1 MRELRLADSPYP
13 YKVLVSELPALGE
26 RPPLRFLIGINT
38 ETFWQAQQPAGGDRR
53 PGGIRRGAGF
63 AAQLLGGAHRFE
75 TLADALGPSP
85 GLAPPRLDGRLPTEA
100 LPPELARF
108 AGAFNAALDRVSQA
122 YTQLEAFNADV
133 AHELRSPLTNLIGQT
148 QVALTRGR
156 SAEHYFEVLQSNLE
170 ELERLRSIINDMLFL
185 ASADQGS
192 KATALTRASL
202 AEEVATT
209 STTWISSSKT
219 RRSASASVATP
230 RPASRKPS
238 CAGR

>member
-38 ETFWQAQQPAGGDRR
+38 ETFWQARQPAGGHRR

-63 AAQLLGGAHRFE
+63 AAQLLVARIGLKPLLTPSTKPRGSPRRAH
-75 TLADALGPSP
+75 
-85 GLAPPRLDGRLPTEA
+85 GRLPTEA

-156 SAEHYFEVLQSNLE
+156 SAEHYFECCNRTSK
-170 ELERLRSIINDMLFL
+170 SWSACA
-185 ASADQGS
+185 ASSTTCCSWPAP
-192 KATALTRASL
+192 TRA
-202 AEEVATT
+202 A
-209 STTWISSSKT
+209 
-219 RRSASASVATP
+219 
-230 RPASRKPS
+230 RPPH
-238 CAGR
+238 